1 MIAGIM
7 LYNRAMDPKIF
18 RIIDAN
24 INRLMEGLRVI
35 EEVARFILDDKKL
48 TWKIKSLRGK
58 VKGGVLLMG
67 RGDDLVSKRD
77 SVSDVGK
84 DLYPASEADRTELS
98 KIITSN
104 VKRAEEA
111 ARVLEEFGKMADKDA
126 GRVFKAVRFELYTI
140 EKELS
145 ESFKLSALNRKL
157 DFDLYVVTDPDVLGK
172 RSPVEAVKAA
182 IKGGAKVVQLRDKK
196 ASIGQYYKWA
206 SLIAPVC
213 KKAGVT
219 FIANDYLDVCMAV
232 DADGIHL
239 GQDDIPVHV
248 ARKLL
253 GNSKI
258 IGLSTHSFDQA
269 MKGISSGADYISIGP
284 IFSTASKPN
293 TKPLG
298 LDLLRKITT
307 AIKRSS
313 NPIPFVAIGGIN
325 MDNIS
330 KVAESSPRIA
340 VIRAAIG
347 GRDVAGAVKKL
358 RQRISGKSI

>member
-1 MIAGIM
+1 
-7 LYNRAMDPKIF
+7 MDDKVL

-24 INRLMEGLRVI
+24 CNRLMEGLRVV
-35 EEVARFILDDKKL
+35 EEVARFVLEDRAL
-48 TWKIKSLRGK
+48 TQKIKSLRGK
-58 VKGGVLLMG
+58 AKEAVELL
-67 RGDDLVSKRD
+67 REGDDLLRKRD
-77 SVSDVGK
+77 SVSDVGRE
-84 DLYPASEADRTELS
+84 LYPPSEATRSELS
-98 KIITSN
+98 QIITSN
-104 VKRAEEA
+104 AKRAEEA
-111 ARVLEEFGKMADKDA
+111 ARVLEEFGKLTSKEA
-126 GRVFKAVRFELYTI
+126 GRIFKSIRFELYTI
-140 EKELS
+140 EKELDS
-145 ESFKLSALNRKL
+145 RLSTVDRRRL

-206 SLIAPVC
+206 CLIAPVC

-253 GNSKI
+253 GSGKI

-269 MKGISSGADYISIGP
+269 MKGIRSGADYISIGP
-284 IFSTASKPN
+284 IFSTASKPS

-298 LDLLRKITT
+298 LDLLKKITA

-347 GRDVAGAVKKL
+347 GMDIEGAVKGLIKKC
-358 RQRISGKSI
+358 RGRV